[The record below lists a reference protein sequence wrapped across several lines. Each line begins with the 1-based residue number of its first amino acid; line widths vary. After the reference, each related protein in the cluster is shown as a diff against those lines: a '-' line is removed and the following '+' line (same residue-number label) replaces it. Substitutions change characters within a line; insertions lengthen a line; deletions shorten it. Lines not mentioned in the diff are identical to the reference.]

1 MCHSQSWQEWELLRD
16 EERRE
21 DEEPRLVEVEVT
33 AEPEA
38 VEPEPER
45 DPERELIRV

>member
-1 MCHSQSWQEWELLRD
+1 MCHSQKWQEWELLLD

-21 DEEPRLVEVEVT
+21 DAEPVEVT
-33 AEPEA
+33 EREP
-38 VEPEPER
+38 VEPEVERER

>member
-1 MCHSQSWQEWELLRD
+1 MTDRPEGAPD
-16 EERRE
+16 EPPVDPETSA
-21 DEEPRLVEVEVT
+21 DID

-45 DPERELIRV
+45 PPLSPSPSLNRA